1 MTNTN
6 TAALLDNI
14 NAASKQI
21 VAMLAF
27 GPVNMDR
34 ALYCTAGRF
43 TAHEI
48 KTALKMLHVAG
59 ICDYFQ
65 GQYVTAKTD
74 SLAA

>member
-1 MTNTN
+1 MN
-6 TAALLDNI
+6 TATNALLDNI

-21 VAMLAF
+21 VAMLAT

-34 ALYCTAGRF
+34 ATYCTAGRF
-43 TAHEI
+43 TAHEL

-65 GQYVTAKTD
+65 GQYIKAKQAD